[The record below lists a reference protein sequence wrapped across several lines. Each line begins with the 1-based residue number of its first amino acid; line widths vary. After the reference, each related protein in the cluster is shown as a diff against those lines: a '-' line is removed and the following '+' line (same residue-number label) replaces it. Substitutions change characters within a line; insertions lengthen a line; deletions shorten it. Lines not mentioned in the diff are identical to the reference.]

1 MKWKSI
7 AFVAALVAVG
17 LPALAALADWCASR
31 PPMER
36 PGGRGCTERSG
47 PLASVAEGEARAG
60 KGVCK
65 MPPNVAAK
73 CGRIADARDAAC
85 SDQGM
90 SVPGGDATS
99 KRLGAKDARCRRCE
113 DPESGQSYIARV
125 DGDAIDDVRLAGGVE
140 PKSPCELARKHWRLV
155 CGDPNARP
163 RECAE
168 ARRQRDDACGGPPV
182 LTIALDGLAQLV
194 GAVLGDDPAHAG
206 ATPTKC
212 RGTVPHGF
220 EGATSLTG
228 RCVITCERGGWV
240 DCDGKPDNGCEVNVQ
255 ADPKNCGACAKACG
269 SGYACV
275 NEKCTPAEQKS
286 SEKGPTPIV
295 DYLASFASSLLE
307 GVAHADEAPVEA
319 KICMST
325 CGDDGEPGK
334 SPWCYYVGT
343 RFSTAAAFHC
353 DPRQCVGAIRQDWIA
368 RRVKLPF
375 LRMTEPD
382 CLRACRWLS
391 KKTATE
397 SGCDAL

>member
-1 MKWKSI
+1 MKAWKI
-7 AFVAALVAVG
+7 VIVATLVVAG
-17 LPALAALADWCASR
+17 LPALAALSTLCA
-31 PPMER
+31 PPRMER
-36 PGGRGCTERSG
+36 SDGNGCTERG
-47 PLASVAEGEARAG
+47 PLVAVVESAACAD

-65 MPPNVAAK
+65 MPPDVAEK

-90 SVPGGDATS
+90 SVPGGDATC

-125 DGDAIDDVRLAGGVE
+125 DGDVIDEVRLAGGVE
-140 PKSPCELARKHWRLV
+140 PKSPCELAREHWRRV
-155 CGDPNARP
+155 CGDPHAHP

-168 ARRQRDDACGGPPV
+168 ARRQRDDACGGPPG
-182 LTIALDGLAQLV
+182 LTIALDGLAQLFV
-194 GAVLGDDPAHAG
+194 AVLGD
-206 ATPTKC
+206 
-212 RGTVPHGF
+212 
-220 EGATSLTG
+220 
-228 RCVITCERGGWV
+228 
-240 DCDGKPDNGCEVNVQ
+240 
-255 ADPKNCGACAKACG
+255 
-269 SGYACV
+269 
-275 NEKCTPAEQKS
+275 
-286 SEKGPTPIV
+286 GPV
-295 DYLASFASSLLE
+295 
-307 GVAHADEAPVEA
+307 HADEAPIEA

-343 RFSTAAAFHC
+343 RFSTAAEFHC